1 MNLLTPDPPVQP
13 DASAPAPLLLVL
25 RALLIGLA
33 LYFYA
38 QLEFLRYFPPVA
50 FYIQATILTL
60 LLLWGVW
67 KLARRERLV
76 RSPLAFPLVVLLG
89 ATTLSTLFS
98 IDPRHS
104 FNGLLIT
111 LAMVLFFFLFC
122 DMLLAGWSPHTLI
135 SALLWL
141 ATLAIGVGVHKG
153 FAYYWQELQS
163 HTGTYPLVL
172 LNYRLSDVTD
182 HPNFLAAMLNLALPF
197 AIVRLARARQWWGRA
212 GWALWL
218 LAYEIVLVLT
228 RSRGG
233 WVAASAAVTLTV
245 IWLLLSSGRG
255 HRVGG
260 ISWLRRTWPV
270 WSTTLLY
277 GAVFLLLVRGPDL
290 WTSLT
295 TRPENTAADSV
306 AFSELSTNSA
316 ESVVTTLQSHR
327 MILWEIA
334 WKQFLEH
341 PLWGEG
347 PLSFPYA
354 YVDTMWTIRFWVPMH
369 AHNLFFE
376 ILGTQGAAGVLAFA
390 WVVLTG
396 FVLFV
401 RGLWSGVRGQGTGDR
416 GQGTRSLNADL
427 LLCVCAALASFFV
440 HSLVDVIG
448 RLPSNILML
457 IMLVVIGLQ
466 ASGALWQDKRKMSRW
481 TMGVLVVVPVLVVV
495 LVRQGMGL
503 DALHRAMENALGNNW
518 AAAASAMDEA
528 VAADPQN
535 IFYYGQRGYAYSVL
549 AAPAVGPG
557 DPLARTR
564 AIQSY
569 ERSLQFAPP
578 YTPDLLN
585 MAALLEQAGRQQQ
598 ARQVLEHVVALPQS
612 RYWALPHLLLADYE
626 VRAGN
631 METARQHFAEAFRN
645 ESYAPEMAACQR
657 SAACREAAAT
667 ADPRPVYKMHYAV
680 QDLLEQGEPQQALD
694 LLEAIPPTS
703 SEPLPWLD
711 RANAHL
717 ALGQISRA
725 RYALHMADTL
735 RRLHISPF
743 IATQAALSHA
753 ALLLA
758 MEKEEQAIP
767 MLEGA
772 AFSHAVGSSYS
783 YGVFQHLDLPG
794 KFQPR
799 LELLQRTEADL
810 AVYRLLVQLYAE
822 QGEQEGAVWAQTRAD
837 ALAMLLEADKP

>member
-1 MNLLTPDPPVQP
+1 
-13 DASAPAPLLLVL
+13 
-25 RALLIGLA
+25 LLIGLV
-33 LYFYA
+33 LYFYV
-38 QLEFLRYFPPVA
+38 QLEFFRSVPPMA
-50 FYIQATILTL
+50 FYIEGAIL
-60 LLLWGVW
+60 LLFFLWGGW

-76 RSPLAFPLVVLLG
+76 RSPLTLPLVGLLG

-104 FNGLLIT
+104 FDGLLIT
-111 LAMVLFFFLFC
+111 LVMVLFFFLFC

-141 ATLAIGVGVHKG
+141 ATLAIGTGLYKG
-153 FAYYWQELQS
+153 LAYYWQEWQAYM
-163 HTGTYPLVL
+163 GDYPLVL
-172 LNYRLSDVTD
+172 LNYRLSGVTD

-197 AIVRLARARQWWGRA
+197 AIVRLARARQWWGRT

-233 WVAASAAVTLTV
+233 WVAASAAATLAV
-245 IWLLLSSGRG
+245 IWLLLASGRG

-277 GAVFLLLVRGPDL
+277 AAVFFLLVRGPDL
-290 WTSLT
+290 WASLT
-295 TRPENTAADSV
+295 TPTENTAADSV

-316 ESVVTTLQSHR
+316 ESVVTTFQSHR
-327 MILWEIA
+327 LILWEIA

-354 YVDTMWTIRFWVPMH
+354 YVDAMWTVRFWVPMH
-369 AHNLFFE
+369 THSLFFE
-376 ILGTQGAAGVLAFA
+376 LLGTQGAMGFLAFA
-390 WVVLTG
+390 WVVLAG
-396 FVLFV
+396 FVLFARSLY
-401 RGLWSGVRGQGTGDR
+401 RGQGIGDRGQGTGDG
-416 GQGTRSLNADL
+416 GQGKRTLNPDL

-448 RLPSNILML
+448 RLPSNTLML
-457 IMLVVIGLQ
+457 IILVVIGLH
-466 ASGALWQDKRKMSRW
+466 ASGALWQDNRKMSRW

-503 DALHRAMENALGNNW
+503 DALHRAMENALGNDW

-557 DPLARTR
+557 DPLARAR

-569 ERSLQFAPP
+569 ERSLQLAPP
-578 YTPDLLN
+578 YIPNLLN
-585 MAALLEQAGRQQQ
+585 LATLLEQTGHRQQ
-598 ARQVLEHVVALPQS
+598 ARQVLEHAVALPQS

-626 VRAGN
+626 VREGN
-631 METARQHFAEAFRN
+631 METARQHFAEAFRS

-657 SAACREAAAT
+657 SEACREAAAT
-667 ADPRPVYKMHYAV
+667 AADPRPIYKMHYAV

-717 ALGQISRA
+717 ALGQISQA
-725 RYALHMADTL
+725 RYALHMADTTRQL
-735 RRLHISPF
+735 KVSPF
-743 IATQAALSHA
+743 LTTQAALTHAGLLRSVGEKQEAIA
-753 ALLLA
+753 AL
-758 MEKEEQAIP
+758 EES
-767 MLEGA
+767 
-772 AFSHAVGSSYS
+772 AFSHAVGSPYS
-783 YGVFQHLDLPG
+783 YGVFQQTDLPG
-794 KFQPR
+794 KFCPR
-799 LELLQRTEADL
+799 LDLLQRTASDL
-810 AVYRLLVQLYAE
+810 AIYRLLVQLYAE

-837 ALAMLLEADKP
+837 ALAMLLETDKP